1 MKNYLVLL
9 LPLLI
14 AVPEWLPAQANY
26 WQQHV
31 DYDMDVA
38 MDVTTNRFTGTQT
51 LEYQN
56 NSPDTLTRVF
66 YHLYFNAFQPNSM
79 MDVRSRTIADPDRR
93 VGDRILRLQ
102 EDEIGF
108 QRVVSLQQDGAD
120 VPHTT
125 EETILEVT
133 LAQPILPGESTTFE
147 MEFEGQVPA
156 QVRRSGRDNAEGI
169 RYSMTQWYPKLAEYD
184 EDGWHPNPYIG
195 REFYGVWGSYDVK
208 ITIPADYVVAATGT
222 LQNPEAVGHGYEA
235 AGQTVN
241 RPAGDQ
247 LIYHFRADHVHD
259 FAWAADPDYRHTTAQ
274 VPDGPLLHFFYQ
286 TDTLVQNWEQLPAA
300 TVRAFEYMNANFGR
314 YPYDSYS
321 VIQGGDGGME
331 YPMATLITGHRSFRS
346 LVGVTVHELI
356 HSWYQGVLGTNESLY
371 PWMDEG
377 FTTYAT
383 NRTMF
388 ELLSNSG
395 NAPYPRG
402 PRRVPTVPTELGE
415 SINEQAN
422 AYGGYFALIESGLEE
437 PMTTHSDH
445 YNTNQGYGSA
455 AYSKGAVFL
464 SQLSYIIGQA
474 TFDRG
479 MRRYFNT
486 WKLKHP
492 DANDFIRVME
502 KESGIVLDWYQEY
515 FINSTRTIDY
525 GITSVAGEGS
535 QTSVALE
542 RIDLMP
548 MPLDVVVTYQ
558 DDQQELFYVPLGIMR
573 GEKENETDLP
583 RTVLADWPWT
593 FPTYR
598 MTIPRPASDIKSIVI
613 DPSLRLADV
622 DRSDNVY
629 PNGNPTMFT
638 PSGESE

>member
-1 MKNYLVLL
+1 MKYYPLFLL
-9 LPLLI
+9 SFLI
-14 AVPEWLPAQANY
+14 TLPEWLYGQADY
-26 WQQHV
+26 WQQRV
-31 DYDMDVA
+31 AYDMDVA
-38 MDVTTNRFTGTQT
+38 MDVNTNQFTGTQT
-51 LEYQN
+51 LDYQN
-56 NSPDTLTRVF
+56 NSPDTLHRVF
-66 YHLYFNAFQPNSM
+66 YHLYFNAFQPGSM

-93 VGDRILRLQ
+93 VDSRILRLQ
-102 EDEIGF
+102 KDEIGF
-108 QRVVSLQQDGAD
+108 QRVVSLQQNGTD
-120 VPHTT
+120 VQYTT
-125 EETILEVT
+125 QETILEVT
-133 LAQPILPGESTTFE
+133 LAEPILPGESTTFK

-169 RYSMTQWYPKLAEYD
+169 RYSMAQWYPKLAEYD
-184 EDGWHPNPYIG
+184 EAGWHPNPYIG

-208 ITIPADYVVAATGT
+208 ITLPADYVVAATGT

-235 AGQTVN
+235 PGQSVK
-241 RPAGDQ
+241 RPAGGNI
-247 LIYHFRADHVHD
+247 IYHFRADNVHD

-274 VPDGPLLHFFYQ
+274 VPDGPTLHFFYQ
-286 TDTLVQNWEQLPAA
+286 TDTLAQNWERLPDA
-300 TVRAFEYMNANFGR
+300 TVRAFEYMNANFGN

-346 LVGVTVHELI
+346 LLGVTVHELI

-388 ELLSNSG
+388 HLLSGEENEQT
-395 NAPYPRG
+395 PQ
-402 PRRVPTVPTELGE
+402 RVPTTLGE

-422 AYGGYFALIESGLEE
+422 AYGGYFALVESGLEE

-445 YNTNQGYGSA
+445 YHTNRGYGSA

-464 SQLSYIIGQA
+464 SQLSYIIGQT
-474 TFDRG
+474 TFDQG

-486 WKLKHP
+486 WKFKHP
-492 DANDFIRVME
+492 DANDFKRVME
-502 KESGIVLDWYQEY
+502 KESGIVLDWYLEY
-515 FINSTRTIDY
+515 FINSTRTVDY
-525 GITSVAGEGS
+525 GITSVEGDDS
-535 QTSVALE
+535 QTYVTLDK
-542 RIDLMP
+542 IDLMP

-558 DDQQELFYVPLGIMR
+558 DDQQELFYLPLGIMW

-593 FPTYR
+593 YPTYR
-598 MTIPRPASDIKSIVI
+598 MAIPRPASDIKSIVI
-613 DPSLRLADV
+613 DPSLRMADV
-622 DRSDNVY
+622 DRSNNVY
-629 PNGNPTMFT
+629 PGDNPTTFV
-638 PSGESE
+638 PSSQPE

>member
-1 MKNYLVLL
+1 MKKNYVRSVLL
-9 LPLLI
+9 LSI
-14 AVPEWLPAQANY
+14 IVPNGIYAQANY
-26 WQQHV
+26 WQQRV
-31 DYDMDVA
+31 AYEMEVA
-38 MDVTTNRFTGTQT
+38 MEVTTNRFTGTQS

-56 NSPDTLTRVF
+56 NSPDTLKRVF
-66 YHLYFNAFQPNSM
+66 YHLYFNAFQPGSM

-93 VGDRILRLQ
+93 VGDRILRLK

-108 QRVVSLQQDGAD
+108 QRIISLKQAGTD
-120 VPHTT
+120 VKHTAQ
-125 EETILEVT
+125 ETVLEVT
-133 LAQPILPGESTTFE
+133 LAQPILPGQSTTFE

-156 QVRRSGRDNAEGI
+156 QIRRSGRDNAEGI

-184 EDGWHPNPYIG
+184 EDGWHPDPYIG

-222 LQNPEAVGHGYEA
+222 LQNPEAIGHGYEA
-235 AGQTVN
+235 AGQTVK
-241 RPAGDQ
+241 RPKGDN
-247 LIYHFRADHVHD
+247 LTYHFQADNVHD

-274 VPDGPLLHFFYQ
+274 VPGGPMLHFFYQ
-286 TDTLVQNWEQLPAA
+286 TDTLAQNWEQLPAA
-300 TVRAFEYMNANFGR
+300 TVRAFQYMNANFGQ

-331 YPMATLITGHRSFRS
+331 YPMATLITGHRSLRS

-383 NRTMF
+383 NRTMVD
-388 ELLSNSG
+388 LLSNNSG
-395 NAPYPRG
+395 NAP
-402 PRRVPTVPTELGE
+402 RRVPTPPTIPTKLGQ
-415 SINEQAN
+415 SVNEQAG
-422 AYGGYFALIESGLEE
+422 AYGGYFSLVESGLEE

-445 YNTNQGYGSA
+445 YNTNQAYGSA

-464 SQLSYIIGQA
+464 SQLSYVVGQA
-474 TFDRG
+474 TFDQG
-479 MRRYFNT
+479 MRRYFNA
-486 WKLKHP
+486 WKFKHP
-492 DANDFIRVME
+492 DANDFVRIME
-502 KESGIVLDWYQEY
+502 KESGIELDWYLEY
-515 FINSTRTIDY
+515 FANGTRTIDY
-525 GITSVAGEGS
+525 DIKSVTGEGA
-535 QTSVALE
+535 QTYVTLDK
-542 RIDLMP
+542 IGLMP
-548 MPLDVVVTYQ
+548 MPLDIVVTYQ
-558 DDQQELFYVPLGIMR
+558 DGQQELFYIPLGMMW

-598 MTIPRPASDIKSIVI
+598 MSIPRPANEIKRIVI

-622 DRSDNVY
+622 DYSNNVY
-629 PNGNPTMFT
+629 PDSNPTTFT
-638 PSGESE
+638 PEAKSK